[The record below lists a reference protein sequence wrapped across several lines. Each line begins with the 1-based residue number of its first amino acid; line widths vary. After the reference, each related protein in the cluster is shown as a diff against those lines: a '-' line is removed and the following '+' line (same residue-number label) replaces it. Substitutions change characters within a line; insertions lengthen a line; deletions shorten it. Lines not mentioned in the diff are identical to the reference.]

1 MKLLVKFD
9 PVKVTGAT
17 KEYVK
22 SSILKTLFVYTV
34 CKNGNFFI
42 SQLVDNIYETSRS
55 VVRLFC
61 LEKRRK
67 KVQRVIKD
75 GKTVSSKVISKG
87 HWVGYYYDIPY
98 AMILSLDLKVQQG
111 NRTFKI
117 TSNNKGSFKLHTS

>member
-1 MKLLVKFD
+1 MKLLVKFV

-17 KEYVK
+17 KELVK
-22 SSILKTLFVYTV
+22 ENILKTRFVYTV

-42 SQLVDNIYETSRS
+42 NMGADNIHETSRS

-67 KVQRVIKD
+67 KVKRVIKD

-87 HWVGYYYDIPY
+87 HWVGHYCDIPY
-98 AMILSLDLKVQQG
+98 SVILSLDLKVQQG

>member
-17 KEYVK
+17 KEHVK
-22 SSILKTLFVYTV
+22 SSILKTRFVYTFR
-34 CKNGNFFI
+34 KNGNFFI
-42 SQLVDNIYETSRS
+42 DRVADNYYETSRS
-55 VVRLFC
+55 TVRLFC

-87 HWVGYYYDIPY
+87 HWVGHYYDIPY
-98 AMILSLDLKVQQG
+98 DLILSLDLKVQQG

-117 TSNNKGSFKLHTS
+117 TANNKGSFKLHTN